1 MAHFRPL
8 TRTATTWLAA
18 GALALVGAGKPAQA
32 RDLFSSLSP
41 LGSGVDDGRVR
52 LAGKAE
58 GAPEHHHAE
67 QKIPGDLTTLS
78 LEQLMELEVVPINV
92 LGGHTHPAGQWMV
105 GYRYMFTHQ
114 GDNLVGTNEVST
126 RRLLRRYLLAPD
138 SMDMEMHMLEGMYAP
153 TDRLT
158 LMLMVPY
165 SRMWM
170 EKQSLF
176 SSGGGHGHGAATPD
190 PIALGAAGPN
200 APRKVESRSAGWG
213 DLTLMSLYTF
223 SGSSDS
229 GRRLLF
235 NGGLSVPTG
244 SIHQGH
250 ASGRHEYMMQLGSGT
265 VDLLP
270 GITYLGENRSLSW
283 GAQAMGTVRLGT
295 NDVGYS
301 LGNRLRLNAWSSYRL
316 TDWFAPSLRLEGQV
330 WGNIHGQDPTLDPLV
345 DPTFD
350 PGKYGGRRVD
360 LLLGANVF
368 VPKGK
373 WKGTRLSVEG
383 GFPVY
388 QNLDGP
394 QLETDWTIGF
404 SLSYSR

>member
-1 MAHFRPL
+1 MAHFRL
-8 TRTATTWLAA
+8 SARTLRPSTSWLVAGVLSLGCAA
-18 GALALVGAGKPAQA
+18 GRPAQA
-32 RDLFSSLSP
+32 RDLFSSLSS
-41 LGSGVDDGRVR
+41 LGGVDDGRVR
-52 LAGKAE
+52 LAGKARE
-58 GAPEHHHAE
+58 EPEHLHPK
-67 QKIPGDLTTLS
+67 QPIPGDLTTLS
-78 LEQLMELEVVPINV
+78 LEQLMELDVVPINV

-114 GDNLVGTNEVST
+114 GGNLVGASEVST

-158 LMLMVPY
+158 VMLMAPY

-176 SSGGGHGHGAATPD
+176 TAGHGHGAAPL
-190 PIALGAAGPN
+190 PARAAAAAPN
-200 APRKVESRSAGWG
+200 APRQVESRSAGWG

-223 SGSSDS
+223 SGNSES

-235 NGGLSVPTG
+235 NGGLSIPTG
-244 SIHQGH
+244 SIQQSHRGR
-250 ASGRHEYMMQLGSGT
+250 RHEYMMQLGSGT

-270 GITYLGENRSLSW
+270 GITYLSESRNWSW
-283 GAQAMGTVRLGT
+283 GAQGMGTLRLGT
-295 NDVGYS
+295 NDVGYR
-301 LGNRLRLNAWSSYRL
+301 LGNRLRLNAWGSYRL
-316 TDWFAPSLRLEGQV
+316 TDWLAPSIRLEGQV
-330 WGNIHGQDPTLDPLV
+330 WGNINGQDPTLDPLV

-350 PGKYGGRRVD
+350 PGNYGGRRVD
-360 LLLGANVF
+360 LLLGANIF